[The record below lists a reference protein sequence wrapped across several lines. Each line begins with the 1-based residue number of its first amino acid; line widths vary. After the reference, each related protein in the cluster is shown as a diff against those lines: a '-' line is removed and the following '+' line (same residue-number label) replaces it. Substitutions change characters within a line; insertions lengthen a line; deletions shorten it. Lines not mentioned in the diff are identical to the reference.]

1 MYHSGEFE
9 MTIADKK
16 NNMNKRINQRK
27 PYSGEIFFVGKNGFN
42 EGWLRDFSRSGLFII
57 TEASLSVGEII
68 TIALPF
74 LKNKKDKCRGQ
85 ILRCTKEGFGIELFG
100 NRSVVN
106 LKIIK

>member
-1 MYHSGEFE
+1 MRI
-9 MTIADKK
+9 TNKK
-16 NNMNKRINQRK
+16 NNMNKRINQRR

-42 EGWLRDFSRSGLFII
+42 EGMLRDFSRSGLFIF
-57 TEASLSVGEII
+57 TEARLSVGEII

-74 LKNKKDKCRGQ
+74 LKNKKVKCRGQ
-85 ILRCTKEGFGIELFG
+85 ILRQTKEGFGIELFR

>member
-1 MYHSGEFE
+1 MRITNKKSN
-9 MTIADKK
+9 MDK
-16 NNMNKRINQRK
+16 RTNQRR

-42 EGWLRDFSRSGLFII
+42 EGCLKDFSRSGLFIV
-57 TEASLSVGEII
+57 AKARLSVGEII

-74 LKNKKDKCRGQ
+74 LNGKKVKCRGQ

-100 NRSVVN
+100 NRSVIN